1 MSNNNDYFKSKEF
14 LAILQE
20 YEDCEEK
27 GMPCI
32 ISTDDYANITEYYHT
47 KGLLDKACRAAD
59 EALRLYP
66 GMAVPL
72 SCRARLCLI
81 MNNNIAE
88 AEYYANQIE
97 EIYDPEYIYIKAEI
111 MIADNQAEKADEY
124 LEEAVKETDEEEHDD
139 FCFDIACLFADYE
152 HYDIAWKWIKRVVDV
167 SDDDYLELYG
177 RILIGTG
184 KYAEGEKI
192 FNNLLDKNPF
202 STIYWNNL
210 ATSQLK
216 QNNIKDSIQS
226 SEYSIALDPT
236 DENALINK
244 ANGLYTLGNF
254 EEALIY
260 YHRYSTL
267 LPDDDYGEM
276 FQGICHLCLN
286 QYEEALNHLLKAE
299 SNALPSSPNLLDI
312 YQEIAFTKS
321 KLNDLQ
327 GAIQYLEKTDALEC
341 NHAEISVIKGH
352 IYLEHGVSDMA
363 QKYFD
368 EAFMQSKSDP
378 EIFFRIAV
386 SFYDNNLF
394 YQAIQM
400 FQLLQSRVNWPELHI
415 YMAACYKE
423 LGMKEPFLEH
433 LQIAVEQ
440 DPEESRQVLSY
451 MFPQGMDPS
460 DYYSYIQNSK

>member
-1 MSNNNDYFKSKEF
+1 
-14 LAILQE
+14 
-20 YEDCEEK
+20 
-27 GMPCI
+27 
-32 ISTDDYANITEYYHT
+32 
-47 KGLLDKACRAAD
+47 
-59 EALRLYP
+59 
-66 GMAVPL
+66 
-72 SCRARLCLI
+72 
-81 MNNNIAE
+81 
-88 AEYYANQIE
+88 
-97 EIYDPEYIYIKAEI
+97 
-111 MIADNQAEKADEY
+111 
-124 LEEAVKETDEEEHDD
+124 
-139 FCFDIACLFADYE
+139 
-152 HYDIAWKWIKRVVDV
+152 
-167 SDDDYLELYG
+167 
-177 RILIGTG
+177 
-184 KYAEGEKI
+184 
-192 FNNLLDKNPF
+192 
-202 STIYWNNL
+202 
-210 ATSQLK
+210 
-216 QNNIKDSIQS
+216 
-226 SEYSIALDPT
+226 
-236 DENALINK
+236 
-244 ANGLYTLGNF
+244 
-254 EEALIY
+254 
-260 YHRYSTL
+260 
-267 LPDDDYGEM
+267 M